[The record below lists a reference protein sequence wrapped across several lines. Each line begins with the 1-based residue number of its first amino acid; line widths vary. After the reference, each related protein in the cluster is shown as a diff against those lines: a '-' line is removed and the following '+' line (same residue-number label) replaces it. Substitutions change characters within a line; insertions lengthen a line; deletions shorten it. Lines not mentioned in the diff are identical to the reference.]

1 MTELNKE
8 IINEIRKLNC
18 DNSMKSFIE
27 NMLKF
32 ELELIDSES
41 NESTKS
47 IGTIYKSKIA
57 EFSKQWGSDDEI

>member
-8 IINEIRKLNC
+8 IINEIRKLDC

-41 NESTKS
+41 N
-47 IGTIYKSKIA
+47 
-57 EFSKQWGSDDEI
+57 

>member
-1 MTELNKE
+1 
-8 IINEIRKLNC
+8 
-18 DNSMKSFIE
+18 MKSFIE